1 MITFHIFP
9 FPCIKRLK
17 KGGKIEMEDMASDE
31 LPPVSVVITTFN
43 RAKLLDACLDSVLRL
58 DYPDFEVVVSEW
70 GSKDETP
77 QVLEK
82 YRGKITVV
90 IAEKKGI
97 AAGRNA
103 GIRAAKH
110 EYIAIIDDDCIVRED
125 WLKSLLVPFLEARG
139 ENKMVAVNSQVGL
152 YSGHSLVYLRSAID
166 EAGLFD
172 DGFIK
177 QRDDSDL
184 AFKLQDLG
192 YKYIF
197 TKPRFEHHPPH
208 PKGPWQTLKFI
219 LHRVQVHE
227 YDVLLY
233 KKHPRRSR
241 EFLQVKWGFLISPMK
256 GFKIASGMWADQEI
270 PSLSS
275 PKGVTLMS
283 GKNVLQRPI
292 IYLLAG
298 GYVVSLMIVRLY
310 GSIKYRK
317 LLI

>member
-1 MITFHIFP
+1 
-9 FPCIKRLK
+9 
-17 KGGKIEMEDMASDE
+17 MAPDE

-58 DYPDFEVVVSEW
+58 DYPDYEVVVSEG

-77 QVLEK
+77 EVLEK
-82 YRGKITVV
+82 YKGKITVV

-103 GIRAAKH
+103 GIRAAKYG
-110 EYIAIIDDDCIVRED
+110 YIAIIDDDCVVRED
-125 WLKSLLVPFLEARG
+125 WLKSLVVPLLEAR
-139 ENKMVAVNSQVGL
+139 EKDDKVAVNSQVGQ
-152 YSGHSLVYLRSAID
+152 YSGHSIIYLRSAID

-184 AFKLQDLG
+184 AFKLMDLG

-197 TKPRFEHHPPH
+197 TEPRFEHHPPH
-208 PKGPWQTLKFI
+208 PEGFLKTIKFI
-219 LHRVQVHE
+219 LHRVKVHE

-233 KKHPRRSR
+233 KKHPERSK
-241 EFLQVKWGFLISPMK
+241 EFLQIKWGFLISPIK
-256 GFKIASGMWADQEI
+256 GYKIATGTWADQEI

-275 PKGVTLMS
+275 PKGVTLLS
-283 GKNVLQRPI
+283 GESIFHRI
-292 IYLLAG
+292 AIYLLALM
-298 GYVVSLMIVRLY
+298 YVLSLMTIRLY

>member
-1 MITFHIFP
+1 MVN
-9 FPCIKRLK
+9 
-17 KGGKIEMEDMASDE
+17 MASDE

-43 RAKLLDACLDSVLRL
+43 RAKLLDACLDSVLKL
-58 DYPDFEVVVSEW
+58 DYPDYEVVVSEG

-77 QVLEK
+77 EVLEK
-82 YRGKITVV
+82 YKEKITVV

-110 EYIAIIDDDCIVRED
+110 EYIAIIDDDCIVRGD
-125 WLKSLLVPFLEARG
+125 WLKSLVVPLLEAR
-139 ENKMVAVNSQVGL
+139 EKDRKVAVNSQVGL

-184 AFKLQDLG
+184 AFKLMDLG

-197 TKPRFEHHPPH
+197 TKPRFEHRPPH
-208 PKGPWQTLKFI
+208 PKGFWQTLKFI

-233 KKHPRRSR
+233 KKHPERSR
-241 EFLQVKWGFLISPMK
+241 DFLQVRWGFLIPPTK
-256 GFKIASGMWADQEI
+256 GFKIASGTWADQEI

-275 PKGVTLMS
+275 PKGVTIMS
-283 GKNVLQRPI
+283 GKSIFQRPI
-292 IYLLAG
+292 IYLLAVV
-298 GYVVSLMIVRLY
+298 YVFSLMAIRLY
-310 GSIKYRK
+310 GSLKYRK
-317 LLI
+317 LLL

>member
-1 MITFHIFP
+1 MVAFHS
-9 FPCIKRLK
+9 PCIKRLK
-17 KGGKIEMEDMASDE
+17 KGEKIEMEDMAPYE

-43 RAKLLDACLDSVLRL
+43 RAKLLDACIDSVLKL

-77 QVLEK
+77 RVLEK
-82 YRGKITVV
+82 YKEKITAVP
-90 IAEKKGI
+90 AEKKGI

-103 GIRAAKH
+103 GVRAAKH

-125 WLKSLLVPFLEARG
+125 WLKSLVVPLLDAR
-139 ENKMVAVNSQVGL
+139 EEDKMVAVNSQVGL
-152 YSGHSLVYLRSAID
+152 YSGHSLVYLKSAID

-197 TKPRFEHHPPH
+197 TEPRFEHHPPH
-208 PKGPWQTLKFI
+208 PKGLWQTLKFI

-233 KKHPRRSR
+233 KKHPERSK
-241 EFLQVKWGFLISPMK
+241 EFLQIKWGFLIPPMK
-256 GFKIASGMWADQEI
+256 GFKIASGTWADQEI

-275 PKGVTLMS
+275 PKGVTIMS
-283 GKNVLQRPI
+283 GRSVFQRPV
-292 IYLLAG
+292 IYLLAVV
-298 GYVVSLMIVRLY
+298 YVFSLVAIRLY
-310 GSIKYRK
+310 GSLKYRK
-317 LLI
+317 LLL